1 MIGILVLFV
10 RPRFKVIGVTTGAIG
25 FIGGRSPYD
34 GFAVTL
40 MAGGTVWVASMISG
54 IGRG

>member
-40 MAGGTVWVASMISG
+40 MAGGTGWVASMISG